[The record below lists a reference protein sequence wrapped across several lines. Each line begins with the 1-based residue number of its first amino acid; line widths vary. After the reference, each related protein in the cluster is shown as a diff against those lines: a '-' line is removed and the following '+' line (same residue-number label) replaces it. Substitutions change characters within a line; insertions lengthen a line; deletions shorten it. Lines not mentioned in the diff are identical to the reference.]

1 VWCENLPCDWLKH
14 NEHSRHIL
22 GVHGNTITAVIFVG
36 GQTLLTRSLQLE
48 KAGVVALV
56 RTLDIA
62 LAFIL
67 QLLFLDYA
75 ANIYSI
81 AGAALVLGCNA
92 LVILNRGGCLPNK
105 EAPESNGE
113 LPEEKQSLMGTV
125 KRQYGRMLAKSN

>member
-1 VWCENLPCDWLKH
+1 M
-14 NEHSRHIL
+14 I
-22 GVHGNTITAVIFVG
+22 
-36 GQTLLTRSLQLE
+36 
-48 KAGVVALV
+48 ALV

-105 EAPESNGE
+105 NEPESNGE
-113 LPEEKQSLMGTV
+113 KKKKKQSLMGTV
-125 KRQYGRMLAKSN
+125 KRQLYGKMIAKRY

>member
-1 VWCENLPCDWLKH
+1 M
-14 NEHSRHIL
+14 
-22 GVHGNTITAVIFVG
+22 
-36 GQTLLTRSLQLE
+36 
-48 KAGVVALV
+48 VALV

-81 AGAALVLGCNA
+81 AGAALVLGCNV
-92 LVILNRGGCLPNK
+92 LVILNRGGCIPNK
-105 EAPESNGE
+105 EVKGSRGE

-125 KRQYGRMLAKSN
+125 KQQLYERMLAKSY

>member
-1 VWCENLPCDWLKH
+1 MNPIK
-14 NEHSRHIL
+14 IAQ
-22 GVHGNTITAVIFVG
+22 NTVIEQSLTYMQTTIFVG

-105 EAPESNGE
+105 QVPESNGE

-125 KRQYGRMLAKSN
+125 KRQLYGRMLAKSY

>member
-1 VWCENLPCDWLKH
+1 MTEQSL
-14 NEHSRHIL
+14 
-22 GVHGNTITAVIFVG
+22 TYMQTTIFVG

-105 EAPESNGE
+105 QVPESNGE

-125 KRQYGRMLAKSN
+125 KRQLYGRMLAKSY

>member
-1 VWCENLPCDWLKH
+1 MIVIKTVA
-14 NEHSRHIL
+14 SRDFYA
-22 GVHGNTITAVIFVG
+22 NDYFVG
-36 GQTLLTRSLQLE
+36 GQALLTRSLQLE

-92 LVILNRGGCLPNK
+92 LVILNRGGCIPNK
-105 EAPESNGE
+105 EASERREE

-125 KRQYGRMLAKSN
+125 KQQLYAGRMLAKRY

>member
-1 VWCENLPCDWLKH
+1 MCQVNLSIDHPILKIS
-14 NEHSRHIL
+14 NKIRF
-22 GVHGNTITAVIFVG
+22 NFFTQG
-36 GQTLLTRSLQLE
+36 GQALLTKSLQLE
-48 KAGVVALV
+48 RAGVVALV

-81 AGAALVLGCNA
+81 TGAALVLGCNV
-92 LVILNRGGCLPNK
+92 LVILKRGGCLPTK
-105 EAPESNGE
+105 EVEESEGK

-125 KRQYGRMLAKSN
+125 KKQLYAKMIPKSY